1 MIIRGGKL
9 IPWIVRPAPDPSLS
23 ATDQARAATLEA
35 RFHAL
40 GVCEEER
47 RRLIPCAVL
56 VARWPETRFAP
67 SIEKRLAAL
76 KVE

>member
-9 IPWIVRPAPDPSLS
+9 IPWIVRPAPDPSFGP
-23 ATDQARAATLEA
+23 ADVGRAATLEA

-56 VARWPETRFAP
+56 RARWPETRFPAEV
-67 SIEKRLAAL
+67 EKRLEDL
-76 KVE
+76 KAE